1 MRKLATLL
9 VGAMIFV
16 TAMAGTAIAAY
27 TESPPPEASVE
38 GVGGGA
44 GETAFTGG
52 DVSSAVIVALTLVML
67 GTVVL
72 LVARRRTATD

>member
-27 TESPPPEASVE
+27 TGSPPPEASVE